1 MKFLSLIYL
10 FFISTITI
18 AQSSVNAGGTSNSL
32 NGLKFTYT
40 LGQPFGAKVF
50 VGETIKSEGVQQ
62 PIEVIN
68 LVTGLENLINVNI
81 NVYPN
86 PTYDLLNIHVDKSD
100 FQNVNLKLID
110 LNGKDLKFVPIKSK
124 ETILDLKLLPSAVYF
139 IEIIENEKLVRAFK
153 VIKN

>member
-1 MKFLSLIYL
+1 MKVSSIIYVFLSSS
-10 FFISTITI
+10 ISFS
-18 AQSSVNAGGTSNSL
+18 QSSINAGGSSNNL
-32 NGLKFTYT
+32 DGIKFTYT

-86 PTYDLLNIHVDKSD
+86 PTYDLLNIQVDKSD
-100 FQNVNLKLID
+100 FQNFNLKLKD
-110 LNGKDLKFVPIKSK
+110 LNGKELKFVPIKSK
-124 ETILDLKLLPSAVYF
+124 ENILDLKLLPSAVYF

-153 VIKN
+153 IIKN